1 MPSRIVQ
8 ALIVCFWLATLGWFG
23 HREIWPRL
31 FPGRAP
37 PFVIELADEATQ
49 QGQTFWT
56 IYRDDRDIG
65 NAITSLRDDQ
75 AIGKART
82 SLKYLNAD
90 DTFELACEMKDVE
103 LYDSNPICIYIAAM
117 TNRYVVSRAGELRSV
132 STRGELRAESKKR
145 KDSHVPGFAL
155 FTVTA
160 NFDARVEDG
169 KLLRSAKITVPFLGD
184 ISPKLEPMDVPSGNV
199 LNPMHPVPRVTGLRP
214 GRRWRMPV
222 FNPMGD
228 AVSPTMQA
236 AAEQSKLTPKGS
248 AVPVPTGPTYLDAEV
263 LSERAMIS
271 WNGRE
276 YECYVIDYRSVG
288 NEHAARTYVR
298 VRDGLVLRQEA
309 SAMGDHERF
318 IMQRD

>member
-37 PFVIELADEATQ
+37 PFVIELADEATS
-49 QGQTFWT
+49 QGQTSWT

-65 NAITSLRDDQ
+65 
-75 AIGKART
+75 KAKT

-103 LYDSNPICIYIAAM
+103 LYESNPGCIYIATM
-117 TNRYVVSRAGELRSV
+117 TNRYIVSRAGELRSM
-132 STRGELRAESKKR
+132 STHGELRAETKR
-145 KDSHVPGFAL
+145 REESRIAGLAL
-155 FTVTA
+155 FTATA
-160 NFDARVEDG
+160 DFDAHVEDG
-169 KLLRSAKITVPFLGD
+169 KLLRTAKIRVPVLGD

-222 FNPMGD
+222 FDPMGD

-236 AAEQSKLTPKGS
+236 AAERSKLTPKGG

-271 WNGRE
+271 WNGQK
-276 YECYVIDYRSVG
+276 YECYVIDYRSSG

-298 VRDGLVLRQEA
+298 VRDGLVLQQEA
-309 SAMGDHERF
+309 FAMGDRERF
-318 IMQRD
+318 IMKRD